1 MPWIK
6 IPKPSKVYTLKIT
19 LDESNP
25 PVWRRVQVTD
35 VMTLGGLHATLQV
48 AMGWEDCHMHEFK
61 IKGTRYRAGSP
72 FVQVYDDEEGLDE
85 GKSFLGDVLRRKGQR
100 FSYWYDFGDDWM
112 HTIKV
117 EAISEPESGKHYP
130 VCLDGA
136 QACPPE
142 DCGGLYGYATG
153 SAKTPR
159 LCVPAVA
166 GQAMPFEPLMSD
178 IGLCQTSS
186 APSAARTIAI
196 ACSICMFAEAGR
208 HF

>member
-6 IPKPSKVYTLKIT
+6 KPEPRKVYTLKIM

-25 PVWRRVQVTD
+25 LIWRRVEVTD
-35 VMTLGGLHATLQV
+35 VMRLGGLHATLQI

-61 IKGTRYRAGSP
+61 IKGTRYSARSP
-72 FVQVYDDEEGLDE
+72 FGQVHDDEEGLDE
-85 GKSFLGDVLRRKGQR
+85 GKSFLGDVLGKKGQR

-142 DCGGLYGYATG
+142 DCGGLYGYYNMLEILNDPENEEYEIYKEWLPEDFDPDAF
-153 SAKTPR
+153 S
-159 LCVPAVA
+159 VEAVNEML
-166 GQAMPFEPLMSD
+166 QRVD
-178 IGLCQTSS
+178 D
-186 APSAARTIAI
+186 
-196 ACSICMFAEAGR
+196 
-208 HF
+208 